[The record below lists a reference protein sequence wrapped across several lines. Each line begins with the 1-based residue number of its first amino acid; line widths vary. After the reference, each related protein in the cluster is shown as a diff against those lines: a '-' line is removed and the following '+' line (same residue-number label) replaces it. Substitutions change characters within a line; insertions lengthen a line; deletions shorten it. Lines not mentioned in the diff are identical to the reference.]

1 MIGEAIIRSKT
12 LNIFVLDEDVE
23 LAAQYHV
30 DRHIVKMPLETAQ
43 MLCTTLHL
51 SGYSSEIPYRA
62 THANHPCS
70 IWTRKTISNYMWLVD
85 FGLALCREYT
95 HRYDKTHKCQSII
108 EWCHKNVPDL
118 PSEGL
123 TRFAE
128 AMPDQYKKENPV
140 YSYRNYYVDAK
151 QHLFSWKKREE
162 PWWID
167 TQLAQ
172 FSAF

>member
-1 MIGEAIIRSKT
+1 M
-12 LNIFVLDEDVE
+12 NIFVLDEDVE

-43 MLCTTLHL
+43 LLCTAHHMHKNHDD
-51 SGYSSEIPYRA
+51 IPYKA
-62 THANHPCS
+62 THINHPCS
-70 IWTRKTISNYMWLVD
+70 IWTRKTLNNYIWLVD

-95 HRYDKTHKCQSII
+95 YRYEKVHKCQSII
-108 EWCHKNVPDL
+108 EWCREKMPDL
-118 PSEGL
+118 PSAPLL

-128 AMPDQYKKENPV
+128 AMPDEYKRENPV
-140 YSYRNYYVDAK
+140 HSYRNYYADAK

-167 TQLAQ
+167 THLAQ
-172 FSAF
+172 FSVF